1 MSEWIKTNK
10 ATIISVLTA
19 ILSLAVGLS
28 SLDLGIK
35 VGAIIAILVVI
46 IPVFINLLTEGFN
59 NRTVDLIVNA
69 VAIIQKIL
77 VVNGSTTVGVTAML
91 DENQAI
97 NIEDAI
103 PEKIKPVEP
112 IEFTKEE
119 IRQMLLENIK

>member
-35 VGAIIAILVVI
+35 IGAIIAILVVI
-46 IPVFINLLTEGFN
+46 IPVFINFLTEGFN
-59 NRTVDLIVNA
+59 DRTVNLIVNA

-77 VVNGSTTVGVTAML
+77 VANGSTTVGVTAIL

-103 PEKIKPVEP
+103 PEEIKPVEP

>member
-35 VGAIIAILVVI
+35 IGAIIAILVVI
-46 IPVFINLLTEGFN
+46 IPVFINFLTEGFN
-59 NRTVDLIVNA
+59 DRTVNLIVNA

-77 VVNGSTTVGVTAML
+77 VANGSTTVGVTAML

-103 PEKIKPVEP
+103 PEEIKPVEP